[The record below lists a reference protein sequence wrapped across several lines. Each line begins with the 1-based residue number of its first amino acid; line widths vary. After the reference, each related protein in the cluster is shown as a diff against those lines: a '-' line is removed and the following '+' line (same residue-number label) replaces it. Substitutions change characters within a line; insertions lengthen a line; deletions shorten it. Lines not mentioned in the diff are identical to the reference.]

1 MLEQIAPKQVV
12 PEQIVPERISRRE
25 TLKRGL
31 AATSLL
37 ALVPEWAVP
46 ARAQGETDIPFTD
59 YPASYKPNSNP
70 AATNHLLDIRT
81 IDGYTTPSDQ
91 FFFTQHYNRPAVD
104 AASYRLMF
112 TGLVNKP
119 VEFSLAD
126 IKAMK
131 STEVVNG
138 YECSGNS
145 ARTFEGLSSC
155 GRFTG
160 VRLNQFLKQV
170 GVGADAR
177 EVVFFGN
184 DRGNQEIV
192 FRQQTY
198 KLDQQF
204 ARSITLENAMKPEP
218 LLAYA
223 LNGEPLRRDNGFP
236 LRLIMPGWYGVANV
250 KWLAEIHLQEERFL
264 GNFQARW
271 YRTLRGVGGTGED
284 ADPATQWVEN
294 EVTRMHPK
302 SVLYRVRKSAG
313 ANPGANQSYHVF
325 GFVLNDGTPLKS
337 VEVSVDEGPWQP
349 ATLDKA
355 NTRFSWKLF
364 TFDWKGAAP
373 GEHTLV
379 SRVTDANGAGSR
391 RAPSS
396 QSFWRSAFRI
406 S

>member
-1 MLEQIAPKQVV
+1 MIEQ
-12 PEQIVPERISRRE
+12 ISRRE

-37 ALVPEWAVP
+37 ALVPDWAVP
-46 ARAQGETDIPFTD
+46 ALAEGETDIPFTD
-59 YPASYKPNSNP
+59 YPASYKPNGNP
-70 AATNHLLDIRT
+70 AATNRLLDIRT

-91 FFFTQHYNRPAVD
+91 FFFTQHYNRPEVD
-104 AASYRLMF
+104 ANSYRLKFSGM
-112 TGLVNKP
+112 VNKP
-119 VEFSLAD
+119 AEFTLAE

-145 ARTFEGLSSC
+145 ARAFEGLSSC

-160 VRLNQFLKQV
+160 VPLSQLLKQV
-170 GVGADAR
+170 GVGPAAR
-177 EVVFFGN
+177 EVVFFGT

-204 ARSITLENAMKPEP
+204 ARSITLEHAMKPEP

-223 LNGEPLRRDNGFP
+223 LNGEPLDRDHGFP
-236 LRLIMPGWYGVANV
+236 VRVIMPGWYGIANV
-250 KWLAEIHLQEERFL
+250 KWLAEVHLQEERFL

-284 ADPATQWVEN
+284 ADPGTQWVEN
-294 EVTRMHPK
+294 EVTHMQLK
-302 SVLYRVRKSAG
+302 SVLARVRKNSDKY
-313 ANPGANQSYHVF
+313 QVF

-337 VEVSVDEGPWQP
+337 VEVSVDGGPWQ
-349 ATLDKA
+349 AAALDKSNMRYA
-355 NTRFSWKLF
+355 WKLF
-364 TFDWKGAAP
+364 TFDWNGATP

-379 SRVTDANGAGSR
+379 SRATDADGTVQPTKAEL
-391 RAPSS
+391 S
-396 QSFWRSAFRI
+396 QKKTFLEDNAQFPRKIMIA
-406 S
+406 